1 MRKEKLH
8 IVSLFHLNANIAGKD
23 MFLVPMYLGRHLGA
37 SVELV
42 YPKADFNKEF
52 SGEYRGVKLTP
63 IRSGSK
69 YYSTLW
75 SEKEMGWWLIKNA
88 RRIDVLYLFWL
99 NPRNALF
106 ARIYKL
112 LNPKGVCYIKGDINT
127 VAAPSSGWKQ
137 AVWEF
142 LYRAVDVLS
151 VETQDIYGKITAG
164 ILGEHLKNH
173 TVLMSNGFDIELF
186 EHMSIVR
193 KAYAEKERLIL
204 TVGRIGSVHKN
215 NEMMLEALDG
225 MDMRGWHFWFVG
237 PVEEKFKSYFEDFL
251 QRNPEKREY
260 VKLIGGIYDKKELW
274 EVYNKAKIFVLTSSK
289 ECMAQVFSEAL
300 AFGNYIVTTDVQG
313 SVEITDRQRLG
324 RIVKLNDVHALREAL
339 QEVIQGTKDIS
350 ALTAEAIR
358 LSDEKYNWRSLTQP
372 VAQRIKEVYDSKNS

>member
-23 MFLVPMYLGRHLGA
+23 MFLVPMYLGQHLGA

-164 ILGEHLKNH
+164 ILGQHLKNH

-186 EHMSIVR
+186 EHMGIVR

-204 TVGRIGSVHKN
+204 TVGRIGSVQKN

-225 MDMRGWHFWFVG
+225 LNIEDWKFLLVG
-237 PVEEKFKSYFEDFL
+237 PVEDSFRRVYDEFIA
-251 QRNPEKREY
+251 RNPDKKDK
-260 VKLIGGIYDKKELW
+260 VVLVGGIHDRKELW
-274 EVYNKAKIFVLTSSK
+274 ETYNKSRIFLLTSTF

-313 SVEITDRQRLG
+313 SVEITDHQRLG

-339 QEVIQGTKDIS
+339 QEVIRGTKDIS

-372 VAQRIKEVYDSKNS
+372 VAKRIKEVYDSKNS